1 MKYDI
6 DKLCELYNISNYTI
20 NSDGSIDVNGG
31 VYFNNNT
38 LTELPLKFNKVYGDF
53 CCSDSNLTTLKNSP
67 KYVNGHFDCSYNE
80 LTNLNFLP
88 EKIKQSFD
96 CSNNKLTSLKSNQSL
111 VGCIIDCEN
120 NDIADL
126 SEFNIKFESY
136 FYCSLNPISVFG
148 INGCSLE
155 EIIDFKIINFIRN
168 NEIIK
173 WKFNLFYE
181 TKKSIPNKKLLERY
195 GYKFR

>member
-6 DKLCELYNISNYTI
+6 DKLCERYSIHNYTI
-20 NSDGSIDVNGG
+20 NSDESIDVDNE
-31 VYFNNNT
+31 VDLRFNK
-38 LTELPLKFNKVYGDF
+38 LKKIPLKFNKVYGDF
-53 CCSDSNLTTLKNSP
+53 CCSDNNLKTLENSP
-67 KYVNGHFDCSYNE
+67 KYVKGHFDCSYNK
-80 LTNLNFLP
+80 LTNLYFLP
-88 EKIKQSFD
+88 EKINESFD

-111 VGCIIDCEN
+111 IGSVFDCEN
-120 NDIADL
+120 NDITDL
-126 SEFNIKFESY
+126 KEFNIKFESY

-155 EIIDFKIINFIRN
+155 EAMDFKIIDFIKN

-181 TKKSIPNKKLLERY
+181 KQKSNPNEKKLEKY

>member
-1 MKYDI
+1 MKYNI
-6 DKLCELYNISNYTI
+6 DKLCELYNISNYII
-20 NSDGSIDVNGG
+20 NDDGSIDVDEHVIILGMG
-31 VYFNNNT
+31 

-53 CCSDSNLTTLKNSP
+53 CCSGGNLTTLKNSP
-67 KYVNGHFDCSYNE
+67 KYINGHFDCSYNE

-88 EKIKQSFD
+88 EKINESFD
-96 CSNNKLTSLKSNQSL
+96 CSNNKLISLKSNQSL
-111 VGCIIDCEN
+111 VGGIIDCEN
-120 NDIADL
+120 NDIIDL

-155 EIIDFKIINFIRN
+155 EIMDFKIINFIRN